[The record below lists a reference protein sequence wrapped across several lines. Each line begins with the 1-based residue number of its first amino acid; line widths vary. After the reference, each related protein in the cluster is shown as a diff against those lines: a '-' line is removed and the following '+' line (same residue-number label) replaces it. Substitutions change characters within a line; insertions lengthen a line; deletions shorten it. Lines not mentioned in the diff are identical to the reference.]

1 MSKAVFAM
9 MAAGTV
15 VSAYSAYQQG
25 KMQRDLNEYNA
36 QIAENN
42 KVLADQQ
49 HAIDFKEHQ
58 KRYRRLL
65 GKQRVSYAKSGVAI
79 EGSAIDVIE
88 EGAIDSAW
96 QVAIMKY
103 NRDVKKAG
111 YAASAQRSRFV
122 GDAAYYAGKWNAAG
136 TLLSGGSA
144 TYKYGESQDFST
156 DGKKWYS

>member
-9 MAAGTV
+9 MAAGTAI
-15 VSAYSAYQQG
+15 SAYGAYQQG

-111 YAASAQRSRFV
+111 YTASAQRSRFV
-122 GDAAYYAGKWNAAG
+122 GDSAYYAGKWNAAG
-136 TLLSGGSA
+136 SLLTGGTA
-144 TYKYGESQDFST
+144 TYKYGEEQNWST
-156 DGKKWYS
+156 NGKKWYS

>member
-36 QIAENN
+36 KIAENN

-49 HAIDFKEHQ
+49 YAIDHKEHQ

-65 GKQRVSYAKSGVAI
+65 GNQRVSYAKSGVTM
-79 EGSAIDVIE
+79 EGSVIDVIE
-88 EGAIDSAW
+88 DSAIASNW
-96 QVAIMKY
+96 EIQKMKY
-103 NRDVKKAG
+103 NRDVRKAG
-111 YAASAQRSRFV
+111 YTASATRSRFV
-122 GDAAYYAGKWNAAG
+122 GQSAYWAGKMNAAG
-136 TLLSGGSA
+136 TLL
-144 TYKYGESQDFST
+144 T
-156 DGKKWYS
+156 DGMDTYNYGKAEGLYG

>member
-25 KMQRDLNEYNA
+25 KMQRDLNNYNA

-42 KVLADQQ
+42 KILAEQKYALDL
-49 HAIDFKEHQ
+49 KEHQ

-111 YAASAQRSRFV
+111 YTASATRSRFV
-122 GDAAYYAGKWNAAG
+122 GDSAYYTAKWNTAG
-136 TLLSGGSA
+136 TLLTGGSQ
-144 TYKYGESQDFST
+144 TYNYGKEEGLF
-156 DGKKWYS
+156 G

>member
-9 MAAGTV
+9 MAAGTL
-15 VSAYSAYQQG
+15 VSAYSTYQQG

-42 KVLADQQ
+42 KILADQKYKL
-49 HAIDFKEHQ
+49 DRKEHQ
-58 KRYRRLL
+58 KNYRRLL

-96 QVAIMKY
+96 ELAKMKY
-103 NRDVKKAG
+103 NTDVSKAG
-111 YAASAQRSRFV
+111 YTASAQRSKFV
-122 GDAAYYAGKWNAAG
+122 GASAYYAGKWNMAG
-136 TLLSGGSA
+136 SLLTGGTS
-144 TYKYGESQDFST
+144 TYKYGESQNFST
-156 DGKKWYS
+156 DGEKWYS

>member
-25 KMQRDLNEYNA
+25 KIQRDLNNYNA

-42 KVLADQQ
+42 KILAEQKYALDL
-49 HAIDFKEHQ
+49 KEHQ

-111 YAASAQRSRFV
+111 YTASAQRSKFV
-122 GDAAYYAGKWNAAG
+122 GESAYYTAKWNTAG
-136 TLLSGGSA
+136 TLLTGGSQ
-144 TYKYGESQDFST
+144 TYNYGKEEGLF
-156 DGKKWYS
+156 G

>member
-25 KMQRDLNEYNA
+25 KMERDLNEYNA

-42 KVLADQQ
+42 KILAEQKYALDL
-49 HAIDFKEHQ
+49 KEHQ
-58 KRYRRLL
+58 KRYRKLL
-65 GKQRVSYAKSGVAI
+65 GKQRVSYVKSGVAI

-96 QVAIMKY
+96 QAAIMKY
-103 NRDVKKAG
+103 NKDVIKAG
-111 YAASAQRSRFV
+111 YTASAQRSRFV
-122 GDAAYYAGKWNAAG
+122 GKAAYYTGKMNAAG
-136 TLLSGGSA
+136 SLLSGGSE
-144 TYKYGESQDFST
+144 TYKYGTEQGYF
-156 DGKKWYS
+156 G

>member
-42 KVLADQQ
+42 KILAEQKYALDL
-49 HAIDFKEHQ
+49 KEHQ
-58 KRYRRLL
+58 KRYRKLL

-111 YAASAQRSRFV
+111 YTASAQRSRFV

-136 TLLSGGSA
+136 TLLSGGSK
-144 TYKYGESQDFST
+144 TYKYGSEQDFST